1 MKTPRSD
8 FGIEVLDDCIVAVGG
23 IGPKKTLRSV
33 EKYNVETNEWSKVRA
48 ISDARYGLACT
59 VVKNTK
65 VKILWGSRAGV
76 LRSSKN

>member
-8 FGIEVLDDCIVAVGG
+8 FGIEVLDDCVVAVGG

-33 EKYNVETNEWSKVRA
+33 EKYNVKTNKWYKVRA
-48 ISDARYGLACT
+48 ISAARYGLACS

-65 VKILWGSRAGV
+65 VNL
-76 LRSSKN
+76 LQ